1 MEVIEWKLKH
11 QRDMYTFVD
20 LEALRATRVK
30 LMRILS
36 RRLQNSA
43 DVIKRFKETSDAD
56 FAKMDQPAD
65 KAHVRKI
72 QTQINKKQEAY
83 VYSMGQKLDKLT
95 TEIAVLRND
104 NNTFQQGL
112 RQWADSVNGQL
123 RFTYAI
129 CKKADLFMK
138 EKQSSDPFSVAPRLN
153 APTSRRDIELG
164 SSSDPFSITPREQ
177 NGDA

>member
-65 KAHVRKI
+65 KADVRKI
-72 QTQINKKQEAY
+72 QT
-83 VYSMGQKLDKLT
+83 
-95 TEIAVLRND
+95 
-104 NNTFQQGL
+104 
-112 RQWADSVNGQL
+112 
-123 RFTYAI
+123 
-129 CKKADLFMK
+129 
-138 EKQSSDPFSVAPRLN
+138 
-153 APTSRRDIELG
+153 
-164 SSSDPFSITPREQ
+164 
-177 NGDA
+177 